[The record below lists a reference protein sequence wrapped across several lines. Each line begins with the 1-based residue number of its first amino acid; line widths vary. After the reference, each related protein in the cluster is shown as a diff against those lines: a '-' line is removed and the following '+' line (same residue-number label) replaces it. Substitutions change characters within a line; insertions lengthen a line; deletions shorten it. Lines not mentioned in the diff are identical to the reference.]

1 MSVMDLLRG
10 FTSKAVIVDDGYAEI
25 DMSMIDGGDFQEFYE
40 YVLADGRWERLKQ
53 DVFTGFPDL
62 EPEDLIGHEEAIRAA
77 WNFYHSASSHNHPCL
92 DIVFRQLLATVGV
105 KISPLKPLVSF
116 LENDLGLQVKR
127 YSSVEA
133 ASDEIKTCCL
143 VFLDFYLSK
152 IPAEEVLQNIE
163 KHKDLLSS
171 RVEGDNSLRFVYLM
185 STQLPQNSILE
196 RFRRITNLRAALFS
210 PVEKE
215 LLQPEWIQAE
225 LAARVYRYRDIV
237 RVEEFLQAFAEAI
250 TSSAESLLNDI
261 SALELHD
268 LSILNS
274 MRLYKEQESY
284 AEYLGWLFSEA
295 LSAKIR
301 NSNSLAGAARG
312 VNDIQL
318 TPFSGMLEPR
328 SLLFKLYSE
337 IAFSYLEEDGARQ
350 VHFGDIY
357 YPKSLARSLKKSDL
371 AQRLKTKESDVR
383 SWGDIRRRERMD
395 NLALA
400 KSRASSEQVFLV
412 ISPACDL
419 IRCPSVDYQVTC
431 VRGFIEHS
439 TPRLA
444 DLFDQGYLFGENKHL
459 MRLQEKGREEYA
471 LINWTPK
478 DIVTIPIDRIR
489 DKSLFGKRAR
499 MNELFCHELK
509 EEALRVLGRVGV
521 PVDPSFSI
529 PLGAAF
535 RFKDGKGYKLLVAPS
550 NAFISAIRVAGNK
563 LNDRKIVFTAEFKQ
577 WFGREVRA
585 ICGDSVPKS
594 VASVVSYF
602 EQSSSVE
609 YTVRKQ
615 DPTLV
620 SGQGKLIYLERY
632 SEESCTHE
640 LALYVYPWSE
650 YV

>member
-1 MSVMDLLRG
+1 
-10 FTSKAVIVDDGYAEI
+10 
-25 DMSMIDGGDFQEFYE
+25 
-40 YVLADGRWERLKQ
+40 
-53 DVFTGFPDL
+53 
-62 EPEDLIGHEEAIRAA
+62 
-77 WNFYHSASSHNHPCL
+77 
-92 DIVFRQLLATVGV
+92 
-105 KISPLKPLVSF
+105 
-116 LENDLGLQVKR
+116 
-127 YSSVEA
+127 
-133 ASDEIKTCCL
+133 
-143 VFLDFYLSK
+143 
-152 IPAEEVLQNIE
+152 
-163 KHKDLLSS
+163 
-171 RVEGDNSLRFVYLM
+171 
-185 STQLPQNSILE
+185 
-196 RFRRITNLRAALFS
+196 
-210 PVEKE
+210 
-215 LLQPEWIQAE
+215 
-225 LAARVYRYRDIV
+225 
-237 RVEEFLQAFAEAI
+237 
-250 TSSAESLLNDI
+250 
-261 SALELHD
+261 
-268 LSILNS
+268 
-274 MRLYKEQESY
+274 
-284 AEYLGWLFSEA
+284 
-295 LSAKIR
+295 
-301 NSNSLAGAARG
+301 
-312 VNDIQL
+312 
-318 TPFSGMLEPR
+318 
-328 SLLFKLYSE
+328 
-337 IAFSYLEEDGARQ
+337 
-350 VHFGDIY
+350 
-357 YPKSLARSLKKSDL
+357 
-371 AQRLKTKESDVR
+371 
-383 SWGDIRRRERMD
+383 
-395 NLALA
+395 
-400 KSRASSEQVFLV
+400 
-412 ISPACDL
+412 
-419 IRCPSVDYQVTC
+419 
-431 VRGFIEHS
+431 
-439 TPRLA
+439 
-444 DLFDQGYLFGENKHL
+444 YLFGENKHL